1 LISHGIAHAAAMT
14 FKVKIDGA
22 VIAMK
27 SIYSTLLDD
36 RGNLLKAVRC
46 VREELRRASTRS
58 GRYGLNV
65 MCKDEINFVYYSA
78 DNYRVEYV

>member
-1 LISHGIAHAAAMT
+1 MT

-78 DNYRVEYV
+78 DTE